1 MAADRRAGNRV
12 NPTIRILGMGETPCA
27 LRELLSPDAE
37 ERSIGSRVH
46 PGQADLAGARSL
58 LRSCPLRLPR
68 WREPQIGYEQ
78 SEGDV
83 GTMADTDLG
92 DGPIRSA
99 AAYAAVTVAFRV
111 G

>member
-1 MAADRRAGNRV
+1 MGKPHAFCGSSRAQALKSTPLVREYIPARLVLLELAPCFVAVRR
-12 NPTIRILGMGETPCA
+12 
-27 LRELLSPDAE
+27 
-37 ERSIGSRVH
+37 
-46 PGQADLAGARSL
+46 
-58 LRSCPLRLPR
+58 RLPR

-83 GTMADTDLG
+83 GTMADTDLR

>member
-1 MAADRRAGNRV
+1 LV
-12 NPTIRILGMGETPCA
+12 
-27 LRELLSPDAE
+27 REYIPARLVLLE
-37 ERSIGSRVH
+37 F
-46 PGQADLAGARSL
+46 ARCVVAV
-58 LRSCPLRLPR
+58 RWRLPR

-83 GTMADTDLG
+83 GTMADTDPR

>member
-1 MAADRRAGNRV
+1 MAADRRAGHRV
-12 NPTIRILGMGETPCA
+12 NPTIAFLGMGETPCV
-27 LRELLSPDAE
+27 LRELPSPGAE
-37 ERSIGSRVH
+37 EHSIGSRVH
-46 PGQADLAGARSL
+46 PGQAGLAGAR
-58 LRSCPLRLPR
+58 CFVAVCWRLPR

-78 SEGDV
+78 SEGDG
-83 GTMADTDLG
+83 GTMADTDLR